1 MSGSEPGAA
10 GTAQSEEAKPG
21 TPKKQGPATKL
32 AIFSRTVL
40 ATLIL
45 AAAGAIGAGLGHVVI
60 PSSSA
65 STGSGTTAAAAAT
78 SPATSAETPSASVAA
93 GPGAPPQAGQISAEV
108 QGEHRFLSVPD
119 PDDSQNLPLSKC
131 YYADTGPGSSFGCV
145 KLDAEPSENHQHNQQ
160 WQINSAKLGT
170 DLYVATISSNFSGT
184 INWSKAPGYLAD
196 MNDQNGNPD
205 LGSNEGSVG
214 LMQPSEELYGGY
226 PTGHQG
232 AYWILRPAPGGLW
245 QLSPMV
251 TPALCLSSI
260 SASSG
265 SWPLELAEC
274 ATNDDPQQ
282 LWSLK

>member
-1 MSGSEPGAA
+1 MSGSEPGEA
-10 GTAQSEEAKPG
+10 GTAEGEEAKPG

-32 AIFSRTVL
+32 AIFSRTVV

-65 STGSGTTAAAAAT
+65 STGPETTAAAAAA
-78 SPATSAETPSASVAA
+78 ATSVASASASA
-93 GPGAPPQAGQISAEV
+93 GPEAPPQVGQISAEV
-108 QGEHRFLSVPD
+108 QGQQFFLSVPD

-131 YYADTGPGSSFGCV
+131 YYADSGPGSSFGCV
-145 KLDAEPSENHQHNQQ
+145 KLDAEPSENHQDNQQ
-160 WQINSAKLGT
+160 WRINSAELGT
-170 DLYVATISSNFSGT
+170 GLYVAAISANFSGT

-196 MNDQNGNPD
+196 MNDQNGNPL

-214 LMQPSEELYGGY
+214 LMQSSGELYGGD

-232 AYWILRPAPGGLW
+232 AYWILRPEPGGLW

-260 SASSG
+260 PGSSS